1 MFIAVYPEE
10 NPLISIKNHKKCQNM
25 LFEMS
30 FPQLHTQDLPIFVF
44 FTSTLVLQVSRI
56 GSAPQLQT
64 TGHAQAEETYVQRT
78 VSLQALTVIFV

>member
-1 MFIAVYPEE
+1 MFIPVYPEE
-10 NPLISIKNHKKCQNM
+10 NPLISIKNKKCQNM

-30 FPQLHTQDLPIFVF
+30 FPQLHTQDLPLFVF

-56 GSAPQLQT
+56 GSALQLQT

-78 VSLQALTVIFV
+78 VSLQALTMIFV